1 MTIIYFPLAIISLL
15 VAAPIIYLT
24 GRLGWRLGQRHLE
37 QLSAWLTVLA
47 FLVSALF
54 LALAASQSTVS
65 EPASIQVG
73 AILLRFDGL
82 SLLLGVVALGLGGL
96 VALYS
101 IAYMDREPG
110 AEKYFAMLAT
120 MTGVMIGLGCAADL
134 FNLWVWFEAMAV
146 SSYLLVAFYRA
157 QPASLE
163 AGVKYLVQSSAGS
176 VLVLLG
182 IALIFMQ
189 TGSLS
194 LDEIAAVIATDLPS
208 SAGPSLLAAGALF
221 VVGFGVKAAL
231 VPLHTWLPDAHTQA
245 PSGISAMLS
254 GVVIEVGLIAM
265 LRALSPLA
273 GNNGLAGPRLFTPA
287 TWGSILIAFGTLNML
302 LGNLMALRQLS
313 GRQQQVKRLLAY
325 SSVSQ
330 MGYIVFGVGVALYAG
345 QLAGAQG
352 SMFHLFNHSL
362 MKGLAFLA
370 AGALLYALTQVGVQS
385 NPVPTTGLPGTSHGP
400 LKISDLSGAAQRYPL
415 VALSFSLALL
425 GLAGLPPLA
434 GFMSKWQIFLAGF
447 QAHNLLIGLLVIFA
461 ALNSVLSLA
470 YYAPIVNTLYKK
482 KMSPAVR
489 EAASIPWTISLPL
502 VILAAGVI
510 VLGLWPSLLQGLTS
524 AAGSAILQAFGG

>member
-15 VAAPIIYLT
+15 VAAPIIYFT
-24 GRLGWRLGQRHLE
+24 GRLGWRLGRRRLE

-54 LALAASQSTVS
+54 WALAASQSTTA
-65 EPASIQVG
+65 ELASIQVG

-182 IALIFMQ
+182 IAVVFMQ

-194 LDEIAAVIATDLPS
+194 LDEITAVIATDLPS

-254 GVVIEVGLIAM
+254 GVVIEVGLVAM
-265 LRALSPLA
+265 LRAISPLA
-273 GNNGLAGPRLFTPA
+273 SLSGQAGSELFTPA
-287 TWGSILIAFGTLNML
+287 TWGGILIAFGALNML

-313 GRQQQVKRLLAY
+313 GRQQVKRLLAY

-330 MGYIVFGVGVALYAG
+330 MGYIVFGTGVALYTG

-385 NPVPTTGLPGTSHGP
+385 SPVPATGLPGASHGP

-415 VALSFSLALL
+415 VALSLSLALL

-510 VLGLWPSLLQGLTS
+510 VLGLWPGLLQGLTS